1 MINFFRKFRKQ
12 LADDN
17 KPLKYMRYAVGEIVL
32 VVIGILIALSI
43 NNWNEKDKAKSEG
56 KVLLALLKQDL
67 HEDIIYFKSL
77 RTEYNGWLNQIENIL
92 TNVLD
97 GKTEKITRLDQYA
110 AGRSSLN
117 YVSVN
122 KITFLEMFNSGK
134 NIEFNNQE
142 IIRNIKDHFQ
152 YTDIVLRKL
161 NSDND
166 VFFQQS
172 MKFYGVQGV
181 NTYQRLKNNR
191 NLEYIDWSWLKN
203 PRSSE
208 YINLE
213 AIMLYYK
220 LAIEANLDVMIE
232 LEKKSSVII
241 DQIAMELEVK

>member
-97 GKTEKITRLDQYA
+97 GKTEKINRLDQYA